1 MKKYKILL
9 PIFLFFLS
17 LSPVLAA
24 SGSYQVG
31 GTNIYIGRSADLVV
45 TLTTN
50 GDIQAAGGV
59 IGSSDSSCV
68 RINSVSAIG
77 SVNINGNKFAYP
89 PNGNNIPSGTRIVN
103 VNITGLRACSAR
115 ITISGAEVTSAEQ
128 GDLGAGVNAGTI
140 NVSEP
145 PSSNNNLA
153 SLSINVGSISFSK
166 DNTNYSVNV
175 DSSVSSVNIQASAED
190 KGARI
195 EGAGTRSIGYGNNA
209 LGVKVIAPSGD
220 VKTYTINVYRK
231 DDRSTNNNL
240 ASLSITNGTLNDT
253 FNKDTTNYRGK
264 VPFEVETANISAVAE
279 DGKATVSI
287 SGNRGLISEETSN
300 VTITVRAENGA
311 TKTYT
316 IAITR
321 GKDPNKKLSNDN
333 FLTELKP
340 SIGILSPV
348 FNKEKTDYVIY
359 LPYEVESI
367 SFQTKISD
375 TKYGVLKTEGP
386 DTLAAGLS
394 NIFKFNVTAED
405 ESVRTYTVV
414 VKRAVNPDATSSS
427 NTFLKSIKIN
437 NGDLLFTNGKKV
449 TDFNKTIKTYYYKQG
464 TGFSYEAETEDP
476 NASVTTVVDGSVIQ
490 FIVEAPNGEF
500 SIYTLDLYGRYNNIF
515 RYILVYIAGVA
526 TGLILFKFITK
537 PKNKINNID
546 EVIKK
551 VKKNKKD

>member
-45 TLTTN
+45 TLTTS

-240 ASLSITNGTLNDT
+240 SSLSITNGTLNDT

-427 NTFLKSIKIN
+427 NTYLKSIKIN